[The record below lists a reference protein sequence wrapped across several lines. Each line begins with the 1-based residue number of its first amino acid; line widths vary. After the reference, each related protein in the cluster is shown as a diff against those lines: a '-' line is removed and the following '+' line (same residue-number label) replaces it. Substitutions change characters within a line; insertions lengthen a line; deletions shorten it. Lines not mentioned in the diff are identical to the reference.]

1 MRTGKRAL
9 VPGTVVVVTGAS
21 SGIGRAVA
29 RAFAARG
36 ARLVVTARSADVLD
50 EVARECAAAHALAEA
65 VAVPAD
71 VTDAVAT
78 ARVAEVALDRFGRVD
93 VWVNAAGVGV
103 MGRLDQ
109 VPPDDVRRLWEVNV
123 LGVWHGMRAALPAMR
138 RRGRGVIVD
147 LSSLLG
153 GAVEAPY
160 QGPYAASKA
169 ALISLDEVLRQE
181 LALSGDHGISV
192 CTVLPTGVDT
202 PFFRHAANRTGRR
215 VRSLPAVAT
224 PERVARAVVGAA
236 VRPRRRVVVG
246 PGARLLPAA
255 HALAPG
261 LVRRLIRRRTEDVYF
276 DAPGTAPDT
285 AGILHDPSGDTAAV
299 SGGRHA
305 RIRTAGRRAAGLA
318 ALTAGAGAVVGALR
332 ARSRLPSRLPSR
344 PSY

>member
-1 MRTGKRAL
+1 MRTRERGPA
-9 VPGTVVVVTGAS
+9 PGTVVVVTGAS

-36 ARLVVTARSADVLD
+36 ARLAVTARSADALD
-50 EVARECAAAHALAEA
+50 EVVRECAAAHDRAEA

-71 VTDAVAT
+71 VTDAAAT
-78 ARVAEVALDRFGRVD
+78 ARVAEAALARYGRID

-103 MGRLDQ
+103 LGRLDQ

-123 LGVWHGMRAALPAMR
+123 LGVFHGVRAALPAMR
-138 RRGRGVIVD
+138 RRGRGVVVNV
-147 LSSLLG
+147 SSLLG

-169 ALISLDEVLRQE
+169 ALITLDEVLRQE
-181 LALSGDHGISV
+181 LALSGDHGIAV

-202 PFFRHAANRTGRR
+202 PFFQHAANRTGRR

-224 PERVARAVVGAA
+224 PERVATAVVRAA
-236 VRPRRRVVVG
+236 VRPRRRVAVG

-261 LVRRLIRRRTEDVYF
+261 LVRRVIRRRTERAYF
-276 DAPGTAPDT
+276 GAPGTAPDT
-285 AGILHDPSGDTAAV
+285 AGILHEPSRDTAAV

-305 RIRTAGRRAAGLA
+305 RLRTAGRRAAALA
-318 ALTAGAGAVVGALR
+318 VGAGAVAGALR
-332 ARSRLPSRLPSR
+332 VRSRRPSPLPSCPS
-344 PSY
+344 P